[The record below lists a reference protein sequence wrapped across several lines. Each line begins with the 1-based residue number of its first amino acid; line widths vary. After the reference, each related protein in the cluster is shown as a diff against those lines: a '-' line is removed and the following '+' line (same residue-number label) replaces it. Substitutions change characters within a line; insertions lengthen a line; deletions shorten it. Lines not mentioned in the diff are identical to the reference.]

1 MTRPTTTDTVV
12 FDVNQ
17 PGVVCGCTNSDAIN
31 YDAEATDDGSCV
43 FCDNGQLG
51 LYLTLQD
58 DFGTGWSPGND
69 YYVVSEETG
78 DTVLTGTLAPGPTTA
93 TAINCLDIGCYT
105 FSTGAIFTSEG
116 WGHR

>member
-1 MTRPTTTDTVV
+1 MRT
-12 FDVNQ
+12 
-17 PGVVCGCTNSDAIN
+17 
-31 YDAEATDDGSCV
+31 TDDGSCV

-69 YYVVSEETG
+69 YHVVSEETG

-105 FSTGAIFTSEG
+105 FSTGAIFNVG
-116 WGHR
+116 GVGHR